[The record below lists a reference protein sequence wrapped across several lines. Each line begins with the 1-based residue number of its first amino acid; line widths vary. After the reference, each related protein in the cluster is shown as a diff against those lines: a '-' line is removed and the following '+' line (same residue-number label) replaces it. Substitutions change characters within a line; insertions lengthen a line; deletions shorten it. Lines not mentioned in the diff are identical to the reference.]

1 MTFHWQQLFLIPGAL
16 VAVGFVRVWHEVRK
30 ARKHPK

>member
-16 VAVGFVRVWHEVRK
+16 IAVAFARVWYEL
-30 ARKHPK
+30 RKHTK